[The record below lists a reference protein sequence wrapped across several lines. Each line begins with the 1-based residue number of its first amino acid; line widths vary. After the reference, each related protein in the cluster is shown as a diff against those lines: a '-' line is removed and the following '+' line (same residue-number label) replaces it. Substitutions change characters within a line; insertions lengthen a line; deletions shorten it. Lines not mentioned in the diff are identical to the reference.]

1 MRTQRLK
8 SFVLSW
14 IVPEHSVSSVLTL
27 SVKES
32 KGSLKDNI
40 IFALRL
46 TLVALSAGSTE
57 TSSGTL
63 SEAVSDFST
72 GTTTVP
78 PHPNKK
84 KVSLN
89 KTKSVEAEKLKRKF
103 KKLDIS
109 LLVLRKLMWFL
120 TMRFYCKLVND
131 CS

>member
-14 IVPEHSVSSVLTL
+14 IVPEHSVSSELTL

-46 TLVALSAGSTE
+46 TLLALSAGSTE

-63 SEAVSDFST
+63 REAVSDFST
-72 GTTTVP
+72 LTTTAP

-84 KVSLN
+84 KAEVN
-89 KTKSVEAEKLKRKF
+89 IAKNAEAEKLKLKF
-103 KKLDIS
+103 KK
-109 LLVLRKLMWFL
+109 
-120 TMRFYCKLVND
+120 
-131 CS
+131 

>member
-46 TLVALSAGSTE
+46 TLLALSPGLTE

-63 SEAVSDFST
+63 SEAVSGFST
-72 GTTTVP
+72 GTTTAP

-84 KVSLN
+84 KVNLN
-89 KTKSVEAEKLKRKF
+89 KTKSAEAEKLELNF
-103 KKLDIS
+103 KKLDMS
-109 LLVLRKLMWFL
+109 F
-120 TMRFYCKLVND
+120 F
-131 CS
+131 SSA